1 MDIFPT
7 TVLLIEDDPITATGI
22 QSALLSN
29 KNLFCVVWIMSLYAA
44 EDYLSNN
51 LADIILLDLS
61 LPDATGITGLKKI
74 LSLAPAAQILVLSDS
89 GDNELIHQ
97 SLACG
102 AQDYI
107 VKGYI
112 DTHWLPRILSY
123 IIQRLFLEKSLQ
135 ELEDALFDQ
144 QERAQITL
152 NSIGDGVLT
161 TNLSG
166 KIMYLNCVAETM
178 TGWPLE
184 EALGLPLE
192 NVFSVIDAGSRQA
205 PPNPVRCA
213 LKANKTVKL
222 PNNCLLVRRDGVETP
237 IEDSIAPIRNRTGA
251 ISGAVIV
258 FHDVS
263 EARALAVKIMH
274 MAQHDP
280 LTGLANRSLLGERL
294 TRALGLAKRT
304 NKKVG
309 LLFLD
314 VDNFKKIN
322 DSHGHAVGDQLLKVI
337 ARRLESVVRITDTVC
352 RQGGDEFVILLTQ
365 IEHSEDAGQVATK
378 VITACAEV
386 KEEGR
391 QELENG
397 VTMSIGIS
405 IFPDDGKSVDA
416 LLQHADRAMYHAK
429 MCGRNNYQFY
439 NTSVG
444 LPSISDSIQHHE
456 NTKS

>member
-1 MDIFPT
+1 MDVLPT
-7 TVLLIEDDPITATGI
+7 TVLLIEDDPITATCI
-22 QSALLSN
+22 QESLMSN
-29 KNLFCVVWIMSLYAA
+29 KNLFCVVWVMSLHAA

-51 LADIILLDLS
+51 LADIILLDLN
-61 LPDATGITGLKKI
+61 LPDVKGIAGLKKI
-74 LSLAPAAQILVLSDS
+74 LALAPTAQILVLSDS
-89 GDNELIHQ
+89 GDNELIYKA
-97 SLACG
+97 LECG

-107 VKGYI
+107 IKGYI

-123 IIQRLFLEKSLQ
+123 IIQQLFLEKSLH
-135 ELEDALFDQ
+135 ELENALFDQ

-166 KIMYLNCVAETM
+166 KIMYLNRVAETM
-178 TGWPLE
+178 TGWSLQ
-184 EALGLPLE
+184 EALGLPLG

-213 LKANKTVKL
+213 LKANTTVKL

-263 EARALAVKIMH
+263 EARALAIKIMH
-274 MAQHDP
+274 MAQHDA
-280 LTGLANRSLLGERL
+280 LTGLANRSLLSERL

-304 NKKVG
+304 NKKIG

-314 VDNFKKIN
+314 VDNFKSIN
-322 DSHGHAVGDQLLKVI
+322 DAHGHAVGDELLKVV
-337 ARRLESVVRITDTVC
+337 ARRLESVVRVTDTVC

-378 VITACAEV
+378 VITVCAEAEQGGG
-386 KEEGR
+386 KEAESA
-391 QELENG
+391 

-439 NTSVG
+439 NNSIDLPSASTSV
-444 LPSISDSIQHHE
+444 QHHA
-456 NTKS
+456 NTRS